1 MITSRRDSLAGIL
14 GAIIFSLL
22 DISVLEPIGSETGI
36 LVEERIY
43 AMGTICLVKYQ
54 KILA

>member
-22 DISVLEPIGSETGI
+22 DISVLGPIGSETGI

-43 AMGTICLVKYQ
+43 AMATICLVKYQ